1 LIYKNIDETKADVL
15 KEIKNPSL
23 TYEQIVS
30 RLAKIAENQLPYPE
44 GVGDEYF
51 ELFEKDMPHL
61 LPDIYCQIMKNF

>member
-44 GVGDEYF
+44 GVGEEYF
-51 ELFEKDMPHL
+51 ELF
-61 LPDIYCQIMKNF
+61 